1 MLNMNR
7 LYLLTLILL
16 IGCGNRDQANSTLPK
31 PPVKPKIVDSVPIDW
46 VFNKVDST
54 RLLFSNGKIVETNLF
69 NLTYIGQI
77 ALAHKAPLLIFSGR
91 ECQGCDANISMYMH
105 SPSDSQLEVEFGKN
119 RYKCPGKESD
129 YFTNKLFY
137 TSRAFYGQVLKNTK
151 GVIWFE
157 NRLMGNGHWDH
168 DVFLSW
174 MDHDIRRDTMYH
186 NSSDLNQTLEL
197 LKEGLCQEIKG
208 RQYKSEP

>member
-137 TSRAFYGQVLKNTK
+137 TSRAFY
-151 GVIWFE
+151 
-157 NRLMGNGHWDH
+157 
-168 DVFLSW
+168 
-174 MDHDIRRDTMYH
+174 
-186 NSSDLNQTLEL
+186 
-197 LKEGLCQEIKG
+197 
-208 RQYKSEP
+208 